1 MDKKDL
7 PITVGIRGN
16 LLSTDP
22 KRYSVVSTD
31 RVIATRVTQ
40 QDAEYIVRLC
50 QQDIFAQEHGL
61 GRLHYCGKCHD
72 QAAEIERLK
81 ELLKEASTFFEG
93 GRLSDEIEKA
103 LKGKNDDN

>member
-81 ELLKEASTFFEG
+81 EKLCNLGVRFSV
-93 GRLSDEIEKA
+93 LSEIKKFYDENKP
-103 LKGKNDDN
+103 